1 MSITYTIKMIRANH
15 ENGFA
20 LFEKTIS
27 QIIQGLKNLSF
38 IAGIQ
43 RSDNKKG
50 RAIADEP
57 IA

>member
-1 MSITYTIKMIRANH
+1 MIRANH